1 MNWIPRWSHYI
12 TRKPKA
18 LCRNHPRLLPEP
30 CPSHG
35 MPCQTV
41 SCMRDTVRHGAT
53 RCSRHRARNGQESG
67 TGRAPARIGY
77 HNIIPHTGSTFR
89 KDRDPACQKPDDHN
103 FSCKNEQLSI
113 LLTRSTRGMFV
124 LRFCMHVVRQSFL
137 DTTTVRDGGMTASQN
152 HTTSAG
158 FIDEYGVCV
167 CELFEHQTRQYHLN
181 AGQCSHCRHVHFCF
195 LQCPDAATKAL
206 GSHPQVLIATSMCE
220 AHLQLTFARPLR
232 TDASHGGTFFSE
244 RKFLYWF
251 WALLP
256 RRAICHG
263 MRFLEMMF
271 FILPTSILWNFLREA
286 DAMSQ
291 IEFKT
296 TSRDKLP
303 ASAESP
309 KQIQI

>member
-137 DTTTVRDGGMTASQN
+137 DTTTARDGGMTASQN

-167 CELFEHQTRQYHLN
+167 CVNSLN
-181 AGQCSHCRHVHFCF
+181 IKR
-195 LQCPDAATKAL
+195 DNT
-206 GSHPQVLIATSMCE
+206 TSMRDN
-220 AHLQLTFARPLR
+220 ARIAD
-232 TDASHGGTFFSE
+232 TSTSASSN
-244 RKFLYWF
+244 
-251 WALLP
+251 APMLP
-256 RRAICHG
+256 RRPSVRIRKSSLQRPCAKHIY
-263 MRFLEMMF
+263 
-271 FILPTSILWNFLREA
+271 N
-286 DAMSQ
+286 
-291 IEFKT
+291 
-296 TSRDKLP
+296 
-303 ASAESP
+303 
-309 KQIQI
+309 